1 MSPVHEIPRPKTKMI
16 LELTLIISIDLF
28 GEFMLS
34 IFIALS
40 IVGLEVLDPREGPE
54 DTERVILNFELWLP
68 PGSFVLLKCGLFPR
82 WNVSWGDAEGAA
94 KGETALGHQQPS
106 CSWHLREW
114 VTPSWRWDGV
124 STPSVCSLLGLDTY
138 FLCEN
143 FIPTG
148 NDSLRILVGFFSWEK
163 LQAISEQITL
173 LILQLV
179 LSYDCYLSSISLL

>member
-124 STPSVCSLLGLDTY
+124 STTPSLQSVLCLAWIHISCVKILSQLEMTPSEFWLVS
-138 FLCEN
+138 FL
-143 FIPTG
+143 
-148 NDSLRILVGFFSWEK
+148 EK
-163 LQAISEQITL
+163 NYR
-173 LILQLV
+173 QLV
-179 LSYDCYLSSISLL
+179 SKLHFSYCSWS